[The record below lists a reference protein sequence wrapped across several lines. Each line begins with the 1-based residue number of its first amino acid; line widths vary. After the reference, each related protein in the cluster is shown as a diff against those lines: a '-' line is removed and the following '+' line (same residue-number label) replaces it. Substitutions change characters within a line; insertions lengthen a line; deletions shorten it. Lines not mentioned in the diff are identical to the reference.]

1 MSTIVTVAKGQVV
14 DLLEDRGIKGA
25 DMLDGMIEAQ
35 ADKGQVVWLELRHH
49 VAFGYAQ
56 DRAGEDNG
64 KDRVAVFDLD
74 GADGM
79 AVIHVTNWVNG
90 HTDNTPDLG

>member
-1 MSTIVTVAKGQVV
+1 MSTIVTVAKGLVV

-35 ADKGQVVWLELRHH
+35 ADQGEVVWQELRHH
-49 VAFGYAQ
+49 VAFGYAP
-56 DRAGEDNG
+56 ATGV
-64 KDRVAVFDLD
+64 RVAVFNLD

-79 AVIHVTNWVNG
+79 QVIRVTNWALG
-90 HTDNTPDLG
+90 HTDETPDLG